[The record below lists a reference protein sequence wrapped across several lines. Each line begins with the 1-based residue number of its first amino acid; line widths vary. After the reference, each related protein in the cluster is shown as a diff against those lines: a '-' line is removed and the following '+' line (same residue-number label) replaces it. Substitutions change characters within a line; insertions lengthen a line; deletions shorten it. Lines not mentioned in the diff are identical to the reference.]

1 MAHSKHIKGD
11 CAELI
16 AAEYFM
22 SLGYSVHRNMSSH
35 GPVDMVLIDEDGM
48 GDVILID
55 VKAVLE
61 EGREHVV
68 AQCPECDSE
77 GEIYVDESEVIE
89 SYIDV
94 NTTPD
99 DDHKL
104 H

>member
-1 MAHSKHIKGD
+1 MEKSKKYNVHAIICPNCKGN
-11 CAELI
+11 
-16 AAEYFM
+16 
-22 SLGYSVHRNMSSH
+22 GY
-35 GPVDMVLIDEDGM
+35 
-48 GDVILID
+48 
-55 VKAVLE
+55 VKLVLE
-61 EGREHVV
+61 EGREHIV
-68 AQCPECDSE
+68 AQCVECDSE